1 MKIKTPFSKA
11 RFRTHMTY
19 NSWKYLVVILA
30 SIFGWNILYTMTA
43 YKSPEHLRID
53 TYIQGSTTSDEA
65 VAAFYKPIW
74 EKYVP
79 DMETVT
85 HVMLTGTSD
94 DYYSN
99 MQLSVYIMAGEG
111 DIYMLTTQDFKKYA
125 AQGAFIDLS
134 YYIEAGLLDV
144 GDMDLSAG
152 YVATIDDEGRPTGDT
167 QLFGIPAYTL
177 DGFKSGMNVYNNNL
191 IIGVTAFSHNE
202 ENTVKFLNG
211 LIEAG
216 RAQETETATP

>member
-11 RFRTHMTY
+11 RLRTHVTY

-53 TYIQGSTTSDEA
+53 TYIQGAATSDDT

-79 DMETVT
+79 DMETITNVI
-85 HVMLTGTSD
+85 LTGTSD

-134 YYIEAGLLDV
+134 HYIEEGLLQI

-152 YVATIDDEGRPTGDT
+152 YVATVDDEGLPTGDT

-177 DGFKSGMNVYNNNL
+177 DGFKSGMNVNNDNL
-191 IIGVTAFSHNE
+191 IMGVTAFSHNE
-202 ENTVKFLNG
+202 ENTIKFLNG

-216 RAQETETATP
+216 LVQENETATP